1 MEGLALYLLKSA
13 LCVAVFFGV
22 YWCFLKNQTFFRFN
36 RYFLISGLIC
46 AVFLPFYTYTY
57 EVRLAVS
64 GIPDVGSLTV
74 PVVSQ
79 ESFFADYVLIGYA
92 LVACFLL
99 ARQVSGLIKIK
110 KVVAKAGYRSIKECR
125 LVNTS
130 EFKSSFSVFNYIFF
144 DTSEELSDT
153 EKKMILRHELA
164 HVKQRHW
171 ADLLL
176 AQLFCTLQWFNPLA
190 WLYLKAI
197 RQNHEFL
204 ADEAVLQQGNSVAGY
219 RAVLVNHYV
228 GTRVFAIS
236 SSFYHYPQQ
245 RIKML
250 ARPSSGWFNK
260 MAVVIVL
267 PAIAIFLW
275 AFSEAKV
282 VLKEPRKVV
291 ESVVTAKER
300 TVQHTNPAFRS
311 DSLRVFKQKTLPAKK
326 ETTLAKE
333 NRTRTQVA
341 LEKSSQVNSS
351 VDPQQVDPQQT
362 ASPQKVSS
370 VDSQVGLNSGSSTA
384 VPLPPKEAQSP
395 AQPLYF
401 LDGVELTTG
410 FDRID
415 PKTIAAIS
423 VIKNEKA
430 VAAYGERGRNGVILI
445 STKKENQRFAPLN

>member
-13 LCVAVFFGV
+13 LCVTVFFGV

-36 RYFLISGLIC
+36 RYFLIAGLIC

-57 EVRLAVS
+57 EVRFDVA
-64 GIPDVGSLTV
+64 GIPDVGSLAV

-79 ESFFADYVLIGYA
+79 EGFFAYYVLIGYT

-99 ARQVSGLIKIK
+99 ARHVLGLIKIK
-110 KVVAKAGYRSIKECR
+110 KVIAKAGYRSIKECR

-144 DTSEELSDT
+144 DTSEELSDM

-267 PAIAIFLW
+267 PAMAIFLW

-282 VLKEPRKVV
+282 VLKEPVLKTRSK
-291 ESVVTAKER
+291 EAQEMIQSVVTAKEH
-300 TVQHTNPAFRS
+300 TVQNTSQGFRS
-311 DSLRVFKQKTLPAKK
+311 DSLRVPQQKTLPAKK

-341 LEKSSQVNSS
+341 LEKSSQVNSI

-362 ASPQKVSS
+362 AFRQTVSS
-370 VDSQVGLNSGSSTA
+370 LDSQVGLNSGPSTA
-384 VPLPPKEAQSP
+384 SPPSRKQAQSP

-410 FDRID
+410 IDSID

-445 STKKENQRFAPLN
+445 STKK